1 MFKVFSAIREA
12 MQRRRELFDLERL
25 SDLELRD
32 MGLNRSELYYRIIN
46 KS

>member
-1 MFKVFSAIREA
+1 MIKVFSAIKEA
-12 MQRRRELFDLERL
+12 MQRRRELTDLERL

-32 MGLNRSELYYRIIN
+32 MGLNRSELYYRIMH